1 MCYLRLYGIGHMV
14 KDQCDLEAK
23 NSCFKKTQL
32 HFPLYLFQHTHTIC
46 VDQSSV
52 DEMYNIFLG
61 KLFSGKTVHES
72 FMVMDETSQTCHRQ
86 IFNGVTPY

>member
-1 MCYLRLYGIGHMV
+1 MLFKVIWHWTYGKGPLRFGGQKLM
-14 KDQCDLEAK
+14 
-23 NSCFKKTQL
+23 FKKTQL
-32 HFPLYLFQHTHTIC
+32 HFPLYLFQHMHTIC

-86 IFNGVTPY
+86 IFNGITPY